1 MNRRKTKAIN
11 ICERDW
17 LMIKENNYN
26 NVALLQKVRGR
37 AGNCQKI
44 QENPYS
50 VAFRAP

>member
-1 MNRRKTKAIN
+1 M
-11 ICERDW
+11 
-17 LMIKENNYN
+17 YN

-50 VAFRAP
+50 VALEDEQNRGQTELKAKKSAPFSSEKQ